1 MKGIKN
7 MRWYFK
13 TNIRKSSIHGHGRF
27 TEEFIR
33 KGELIVNIYGNI
45 NKNENNSYVN
55 HSKDNNIDWN
65 GYNGWISNRD
75 IQLGE
80 EITMNYRQWI
90 DTEVPDDHWLNRS

>member
-1 MKGIKN
+1 

-13 TNIRKSSIHGHGRF
+13 TNIRESSIHGQGRF

-45 NKNENNSYVN
+45 HKNENNSYVN

-65 GYNGWISNRD
+65 GYNGWITNRD
-75 IQLGE
+75 IQIGE
-80 EITMNYRQWI
+80 EITMNYNQWI
-90 DTEVPDDHWLNRS
+90 DIEVPDDHWLNRT

>member
-13 TNIRKSSIHGHGRF
+13 TNIKKSSIHGHGRF

-45 NKNENNSYVN
+45 HKNENNSYVN

-65 GYNGWISNRD
+65 GYNAWISNRD

-90 DTEVPDDHWLNRS
+90 DIEVPDDHWLNRT